1 MSRPR
6 AIKLMADY
14 ECFPLWEVE
23 AIGNIDPTDLPIDD
37 GLRADLLAWARRF
50 DDGLN
55 WADPARSVV
64 SPEEQAAFEAE
75 GLSLAD
81 RLRDALGPEWTV
93 IEHI

>member
-23 AIGNIDPTDLPIDD
+23 TVGNIDPADLPIDD
-37 GLRADLLAWARRF
+37 GLCADLLAWAQRF

-55 WADPARSVV
+55 WEDPARSVV

-81 RLRDALGPEWTV
+81 QLRTGLGPEWTV
-93 IEHI
+93 IAQV

>member
-23 AIGNIDPTDLPIDD
+23 AVGNIDPATLPITER
-37 GLRADLLAWARRF
+37 LHADLLQWARRF

-55 WADPARSVV
+55 WSDPARTVV
-64 SPEEQAAFEAE
+64 SPEHQAAFEME
-75 GLSLAD
+75 GRRLAD
-81 RLRDALGPEWTV
+81 QLRAELGPEWPIT
-93 IEHI
+93 EHT